1 MPHSGPYGC
10 RIADRRLEMLPIRK
24 TDATNLNLW
33 SGSRSRKLELLS
45 QMPEIV
51 RNAVKFTFIRKVCD
65 KIVVVKPEV
74 MVYFGLLLVVTLKV
88 SNGAR

>member
-1 MPHSGPYGC
+1 LYEPCGC
-10 RIADRRLEMLPIRK
+10 RIADKRLDMLPIRK

-33 SGSRSRKLELLS
+33 SGSKRRKPELLS

-65 KIVVVKPEV
+65 KIVVVKLEV
-74 MVYFGLLLVVTLKV
+74 MVYFGLLLAVWCRMT
-88 SNGAR
+88 

>member
-1 MPHSGPYGC
+1 
-10 RIADRRLEMLPIRK
+10 MLPIRK

-33 SGSRSRKLELLS
+33 SGSRSRKPELLS

-65 KIVVVKPEV
+65 KIVVIKPEV
-74 MVYFGLLLVVTLKV
+74 MVYFGLLLVVTLKL